1 MRAIYLTTAQ
11 LQAALFSLEGVTVP
25 VRTIALWATTGI
37 VPPSVDWTR
46 RRRAPRLYSTHDV
59 ARARLV
65 VRMRAQGI
73 TMVRVRAVL
82 AHLDAQE
89 RDVFRSRS
97 STVLV
102 INGWRAIL
110 HKPGEPG
117 RTVPEGQ
124 FVLPLDGFI
133 VGNVEAARAARRA
146 A

>member
-1 MRAIYLTTAQ
+1 
-11 LQAALFSLEGVTVP
+11 
-25 VRTIALWATTGI
+25 
-37 VPPSVDWTR
+37 
-46 RRRAPRLYSTHDV
+46 
-59 ARARLV
+59 
-65 VRMRAQGI
+65 MRAQGI